1 MDELLKALLTN
12 AALNPNPETLQTA
25 LAVADRIRAGNES
38 QERIKALEVASL
50 QEQNLAAALRVKE
63 QELALQI
70 SLGRGGGGGG
80 GGGSLVSSP
89 TTTNSSITSTTNRA
103 RGGGG
108 GDLAAATTSP
118 THRVRSNNYHTDN
131 VASTVACTR
140 AQDAGHR
147 GHSPL
152 MFSQQ
157 HQLQILQQ
165 QQQQQHLHH
174 QQQQQL
180 QQQQELRQQQQQQ
193 FVDADPSSTT
203 SAWFDAVTTP
213 VLASRP
219 EDNTAQLLMP
229 PFQQQQQ
236 QQPPALLTTNLL
248 PPPPPPPQQQQYSEA
263 PAPPPSLFPSSS
275 QSSMQLG
282 GPSPSPSFLG
292 QPQSISGT
300 WPSSAQQQQNH
311 YPIEDQQRIMD
322 MVNSAPPP
330 PQFYEMNPH
339 HQQHLQQQQPSAVAA
354 RSQQPYPP
362 PLPPPPVPRSTNHIE
377 QHRPQSLRHSHH
389 FHHPQ
394 TGSRLIGRRGRSTA
408 PIDWNPANHMWT
420 NAHSALFTFGMEDFG
435 HGHSMPQFSSFLDA
449 VERSPIESPGGPSGD
464 PGSSS
469 AASNPTIPVYF
480 EQTNTPYNTHAAAQS
495 RSNPQLVSEDAESRR
510 LSSQFSG
517 SDMPDIDSPASGN
530 IGGGNALPPQ
540 STTPSTTTPTTTTP
554 AARKKKMVVEE
565 DGFCRKCGTQI
576 AIFLLHGEEAALQ
589 MQHEIDVLCMPCASQ
604 DDPAT
609 DPSDTGAPAIATAN
623 LVPGSRKRTGP
634 SRRAERAACDVCK
647 RVVAVG
653 SVRLTGDPMH
663 RDRDMEPD
671 FEAEIICVSCR
682 AKYALCTEC
691 GGGGR
696 YRTGK
701 WRPLGLFQPGRRTCK
716 LPHVR
721 IGATPVQF
729 AEWLVPDMLDKDLAK
744 RSTILSDIEKAVPSM
759 YYHRLAVPEVME
771 LSPPNDL
778 ATFEMLEAR
787 VAARCKYLRDFVLD
801 PSIERK
807 YNVRRYFG
815 AAWIDRVSRHKKEK
829 KRPTPT
835 PPHSEQWTEGTAP
848 VDEHGEAK
856 APGSQSMMVAMISVW
871 WDVRSGCLR
880 LSALQALNTEFT
892 SGSVLFRLTRHVLER
907 IVRDREEFIQ
917 QNRGTPPPIEILGL
931 PVFEEFARLPGV
943 QQTLERLAFSHLND
957 YEKAHPELD
966 RATVE
971 RALIDVGGLFGR
983 KPKYSRSF
991 YVGSVSGILAG
1002 PWGLQAVAK
1011 RRRKGVKAATTI
1023 PVSAEA

>member
-12 AALNPNPETLQTA
+12 AANNPNPETLASA
-25 LAVADRIRAGNES
+25 LAVADRIRASNES
-38 QERIKALEVASL
+38 QERLKAIELENL
-50 QEQNLAAALRVKE
+50 QEQNRAAALRVKE
-63 QELALQI
+63 QELSLQFAI
-70 SLGRGGGGGG
+70 
-80 GGGSLVSSP
+80 GSTSSSGPTSSSSSVIYPVS
-89 TTTNSSITSTTNRA
+89 
-103 RGGGG
+103 
-108 GDLAAATTSP
+108 DAAASSTNPRGSQPGGRLNMCDMDAQSNYLSLQPLQQQQQQYVADPSSKWFDGTSSSALTSRPEDP
-118 THRVRSNNYHTDN
+118 TRLPLPHQYHQHSLLDTSRSMQPLTGSMPPYLPSQYPPVCN
-131 VASTVACTR
+131 
-140 AQDAGHR
+140 
-147 GHSPL
+147 GHSENPPVL
-152 MFSQQ
+152 SQGPGAQPGLTFLGPPQMPGLWPNDVQQQQQQQQQSSVDGGAMATSMGVGVGTQPYYYGADPNASFRSQQ
-157 HQLQILQQ
+157 PYAQPPPALPVQPQPPQQ
-165 QQQQQHLHH
+165 QQQQQH
-174 QQQQQL
+174 
-180 QQQQELRQQQQQQ
+180 
-193 FVDADPSSTT
+193 
-203 SAWFDAVTTP
+203 
-213 VLASRP
+213 
-219 EDNTAQLLMP
+219 
-229 PFQQQQQ
+229 
-236 QQPPALLTTNLL
+236 
-248 PPPPPPPQQQQYSEA
+248 PQ
-263 PAPPPSLFPSSS
+263 PSLHSTRSNT
-275 QSSMQLG
+275 L
-282 GPSPSPSFLG
+282 
-292 QPQSISGT
+292 
-300 WPSSAQQQQNH
+300 
-311 YPIEDQQRIMD
+311 
-322 MVNSAPPP
+322 
-330 PQFYEMNPH
+330 
-339 HQQHLQQQQPSAVAA
+339 QH
-354 RSQQPYPP
+354 
-362 PLPPPPVPRSTNHIE
+362 
-377 QHRPQSLRHSHH
+377 QHRHH
-389 FHHPQ
+389 TIQ

-408 PIDWNPANHMWT
+408 PIDWNPANHLWT
-420 NAHSALFTFGMEDFG
+420 NSHGALLTFGMEDFG
-435 HGHSMPQFSSFLDA
+435 HGQSMPHFASFLDA
-449 VERSPIESPGGPSGD
+449 VERTPMG
-464 PGSSS
+464 
-469 AASNPTIPVYF
+469 NPPQHDQNHPKIPVYYG
-480 EQTNTPYNTHAAAQS
+480 EQPNTPYTNNAQS
-495 RSNPQLVSEDAESRR
+495 RAPQQLITDDAESRR

-517 SDMPDIDSPASGN
+517 SDIPDSDSPLSANVGPN
-530 IGGGNALPPQ
+530 PPGGGGA
-540 STTPSTTTPTTTTP
+540 PTSSAP
-554 AARKKKMVVEE
+554 RKKKQVMEE

-589 MQHEIDVLCMPCASQ
+589 MQHEIDVLCMRCASEE
-604 DDPAT
+604 DPST

-653 SVRLTGDPMH
+653 SVRLTGDSKD

-721 IGATPVQF
+721 IGATPVLF
-729 AEWLVPDMLDKDLAK
+729 AEWLVPDMLDADVTK
-744 RSTILSDIEKAVPSM
+744 RSTILNDIEKAVPSM

-771 LSPPNDL
+771 LAPPNDL

-801 PSIERK
+801 PSIERRH
-807 YNVRRYFG
+807 NVRRYFG

-835 PPHSEQWTEGTAP
+835 PSQPEQQWTEGHAA

-871 WDVRSGCLR
+871 WDIRSGCLR

-907 IVRDREEFIQ
+907 IVQDREDFIQ
-917 QNRGTPPPIEILGL
+917 NHQGDPPPPIEILGL

-971 RALIDVGGLFGR
+971 RGLIDVGDLFGG

-1011 RRRKGVKAATTI
+1011 RRKKGVKGTV